1 MEHSPRVITTVVS
14 LVAICTVTVAILGPV
29 AGVPELTPETLL
41 LAAILAAFII
51 SADFLEIDAP
61 LSSVRVTVSV
71 SSALC
76 FASVITLGPVLGAT
90 IAGISALTV
99 EVLQRRE
106 LIKTVLNTSNYVLST
121 FVGGF
126 VYFILAD
133 QSISPIGS
141 LENLAATLIAA
152 SAYTLID
159 TGSIALILSQVV
171 GHSPMDIWRANFRS
185 ALLEHVSLPT
195 MGILIPIMVEESMLA
210 LIIVVIPLVGPY
222 LAFRSYRQV
231 HEETRATLNVLADML
246 DRRDPYTADHSQ
258 RVSELVDGMLTH
270 YPEVS
275 FDEYE
280 RIITAARIHDLGKIT
295 TSDATL
301 LKPGKLTDEEFE
313 EMKRHA
319 EDGADVLAHI
329 SIFQE
334 AARIIRHHHE
344 RWDGK
349 GYPDGLSGEE
359 IPVGSRLIAVADTY
373 DAMTTDR
380 PYRQALPACVA
391 ITEIQRNAGTQ
402 FDPVAVDAFLKVID
416 PATYK
421 AEDPVLNEIGSGD

>member
-1 MEHSPRVITTVVS
+1 MEHSPRVISTVIV
-14 LVAICTVTVAILGPV
+14 LVAACAATVAVLGPIAGIPQLDLETIILG
-29 AGVPELTPETLL
+29 
-41 LAAILAAFII
+41 AILAALII
-51 SADFLEIDAP
+51 SADFFEIDAP

-76 FASVITLGPVLGAT
+76 FASVITLGPVLGAFV
-90 IAGISALTV
+90 AGFSALAV

-126 VYFILAD
+126 VYFWLAD

-141 LENLAATLIAA
+141 VENLLATIVAA
-152 SAYTLID
+152 SAYTIID
-159 TGSIALILSQVV
+159 TGTIALVLSQVV

-195 MGILIPIMVEESMLA
+195 MGIMIPILVDESMFA
-210 LIIVVIPLVGPY
+210 LIIVVIPLLGPY

-258 RVSELVDGMLTH
+258 RVSDLVDKMLDH

-280 RIITAARIHDLGKIT
+280 TIITAARIHDLGKVT

-301 LKPGKLTDEEFE
+301 LKSGKLTHEEFE

-319 EDGADVLAHI
+319 EDGADVLGHI

-334 AARIIRHHHE
+334 AARVIRHHHE
-344 RWDGK
+344 RWDGN
-349 GYPDGLSGEE
+349 GYPDGLSGSE

-380 PYRQALPACVA
+380 PYRKALPTCVA
-391 ITEIQRNAGTQ
+391 VTEIRRNAGTQ
-402 FDPVAVDAFLKVID
+402 FDPVAVEAFLSIVD
-416 PATYK
+416 ASEMK
-421 AEDPVLNEIGSGD
+421 AKNPVLNELGSSD

>member
-1 MEHSPRVITTVVS
+1 MVF
-14 LVAICTVTVAILGPV
+14 LVAVCAGTVALLGPI
-29 AGVPELTPETLL
+29 AGVPELTPETM
-41 LAAILAAFII
+41 ILAALLAVLIV
-51 SADFLEIDAP
+51 SADFFEIDAP
-61 LSSVRVTVSV
+61 LASVRVTVSV

-76 FASVITLGPVLGAT
+76 FASVITLGTIPGAAV
-90 IAGISALTV
+90 AGLSALTV

-106 LIKTVLNTSNYVLST
+106 LIKTVLNTSNYILST

-126 VYFILAD
+126 VYFAIAD
-133 QSISPIGS
+133 PSISPIGS
-141 LENLAATLIAA
+141 LNNFAATVVAA
-152 SAYTLID
+152 SAYTLVN
-159 TGSIALILSQVV
+159 TGSIALVLSQVV
-171 GHSPMDIWRANFRS
+171 GHSPADIWRANFRS
-185 ALLEHVSLPT
+185 AMLEHVSLPT
-195 MGILIPIMVEESMLA
+195 MGILIPIMVEESMIA
-210 LIIVVIPLVGPY
+210 LIIVVIPLLGPY
-222 LAFRSYRQV
+222 LAFRSYRQI

-258 RVSELVDGMLTH
+258 RVSGLVDRMLAY

-280 RIITAARIHDLGKIT
+280 TIITAARIHDLGKVT

-301 LKPGKLTDEEFE
+301 LKPDKLSDAEFE

-319 EDGADVLAHI
+319 ADGAAVLSHI

-334 AARIIRHHHE
+334 AARVIRHHHE
-344 RWDGK
+344 RWDGF
-349 GYPDGLSGEE
+349 GYPDGLAGDE

-391 ITEIQRNAGTQ
+391 ITEIRRNSGTQ
-402 FDPVAVDAFLKVID
+402 FDPNAVDAFLKVID
-416 PATYK
+416 PATLT
-421 AEDPVLNEIGSGD
+421 AENPVLNEIGSSD

>member
-1 MEHSPRVITTVVS
+1 MEHRPRVIITVVI
-14 LVAICTVTVAILGPV
+14 LVAICTATVATLGPI
-29 AGVPELTPETLL
+29 AGIPDLTPDTLL
-41 LAAILAAFII
+41 LAGILAVLII
-51 SADFLEIDAP
+51 SADFFEIDAP

-76 FASVITLGPVLGAT
+76 FASVITLGPVLGAAV
-90 IAGISALTV
+90 AGFSALTV

-106 LIKTVLNTSNYVLST
+106 LIKTVLNTSNYVLAT
-121 FVGGF
+121 FVAGF
-126 VYFILAD
+126 VYFSLAD
-133 QSISPIGS
+133 QSLSPIGS
-141 LENLAATLIAA
+141 LDNLLATIVAA

-195 MGILIPIMVEESMLA
+195 MGILIPIVVEESMFA

-258 RVSELVDGMLTH
+258 RVSDLVDQMLSYYAH
-270 YPEVS
+270 VS
-275 FDEYE
+275 FDDYE
-280 RIITAARIHDLGKIT
+280 TIITAARIHDLGKIT

-313 EMKRHA
+313 EMKRHSR
-319 EDGADVLAHI
+319 DGADVLSHI
-329 SIFQE
+329 SIFTD
-334 AARIIRHHHE
+334 AARVIRHHHE
-344 RWDGK
+344 RWDGR
-349 GYPDGLSGEE
+349 GYPDGLAGEE
-359 IPVGSRLIAVADTY
+359 IPVGSRLIAVADTF

-380 PYRQALPACVA
+380 PYREALPACAA
-391 ITEIQRNAGTQ
+391 ITEIRRNAGAQ
-402 FDPVAVDAFLKVID
+402 FEPAAVDAFLRVVD
-416 PATYK
+416 PSSVE
-421 AEDPVLNEIGSGD
+421 AENPVLNELGSSD